1 MIPKLTKAGRNL
13 KKIRETLPKLVRDK
27 VPEHIISDSLVPVY
41 HFAGDEEYESFLKLK
56 LREEVNELIDGFDEF
71 VKGDFSEVA
80 DVLDVVNAIVMHA
93 HSVHIGGL
101 TVANARK
108 AKAQNKGSFGK
119 RIILEGFLD
128 RSKIDED
135 H

>member
-27 VPEHIISDSLVPVY
+27 VPEHIISDELVPVY

-71 VKGDFSEVA
+71 MKGDFSEVA

-93 HSVHIGGL
+93 HSTHIGGV

-108 AKAQNKGSFGK
+108 AKARTKGSFDK

-128 RSKIDED
+128 RSKVNENY
-135 H
+135 